1 MNYSHTIATIQQYN
15 PTKNNIPRW
24 KCNVNAKLPITT
36 NGTLIKLVFMF
47 YPLEN

>member
-36 NGTLIKLVFMF
+36 NGTLKKLVFMF